1 MPADRMFLLQ
11 YGAEPSPKWISVRG
25 GGPQVLWMPV
35 IGVVVHTDA
44 GWVLLETGMS
54 RMFLDDEAVR
64 TGVYTS
70 EEQPWMDGDDPL
82 AHALEG
88 VGLTP
93 ADLALAAV
101 SHLHVDHAGGLRS
114 LAAAGVPVAV
124 QRAELAFARERATLA
139 DAYFAPDYD
148 DPAIAW
154 RELDGEAELAPGLHA
169 FPTRGHTPGHMSY
182 RVELEQT
189 GTWIFAVDAADLTE
203 NLISGIPGGWSADPA
218 DGPHLQESLD
228 RLLADAGRLGA
239 RLLPG
244 HDTFAWAAARHP
256 PGGWR

>member
-1 MPADRMFLLQ
+1 MFLLQ
-11 YGAEPSPKWISVRG
+11 FGAEPSPKWISVRG

-35 IGVVVHTDA
+35 IGVVVHTNA

-54 RMFLDDEAVR
+54 RAFLDDEAVR
-64 TGVYTS
+64 TGMYTS
-70 EEQPWMDGDDPL
+70 VEQPWMDGEDPL
-82 AHALEG
+82 VHALDR
-88 VGLTP
+88 VGLRP

-101 SHLHVDHAGGLRS
+101 SHLHVDHAGGLRT

-124 QRAELAFARERATLA
+124 QATELAFARETATLA

-154 RELDGEAELAPGLHA
+154 RPVDGEAELAPGVHA
-169 FPTRGHTPGHMSY
+169 LPTRGHTPGHMSY

-203 NLISGIPGGWSADPA
+203 NLISGTPGGWSADPA

>member
-1 MPADRMFLLQ
+1 
-11 YGAEPSPKWISVRG
+11 V
-25 GGPQVLWMPV
+25 
-35 IGVVVHTDA
+35 

-54 RMFLDDEAVR
+54 RSFLDDEAVR
-64 TGVYTS
+64 TGVYAS
-70 EEQPWMDGDDPL
+70 SEQPWMDGDDPL
-82 AHALEG
+82 AHALDA
-88 VGLTP
+88 VGLRP

-101 SHLHVDHAGGLRS
+101 SHLHVDHAGGLRT

-124 QRAELAFARERATLA
+124 QRTELAFARERATLA

-148 DPAIAW
+148 DAAIAW
-154 RELDGEAELAPGLHA
+154 RELDGEAELAPGLQA

-189 GTWIFAVDAADLTE
+189 GMWIFAVDAADLTE

-218 DGPHLQESLD
+218 DGPHLQASLD
-228 RLLADAGRLGA
+228 RLLTDARRLGA

-244 HDTFAWAAARHP
+244 HDTYAWAAARHP

>member
-1 MPADRMFLLQ
+1 
-11 YGAEPSPKWISVRG
+11 
-25 GGPQVLWMPV
+25 MPV
-35 IGVVVHTDA
+35 IGVVVHTEA

-54 RMFLDDEAVR
+54 RTFLDDEAVR
-64 TGVYTS
+64 TAVYAS
-70 EEQPWMDGDDPL
+70 EEQPWMHGEDPL
-82 AHALEG
+82 VHALAG
-88 VGLTP
+88 VGLRP
-93 ADLALAAV
+93 DELALAAV
-101 SHLHVDHAGGLRS
+101 SHLHVDHAGGLRT

-124 QRAELAFARERATLA
+124 QAAELAFARERATLA
-139 DAYFAPDYD
+139 EAYFAPDYD

-154 RELDGEAELAPGLHA
+154 RELDGGAELAPGVHA
-169 FPTRGHTPGHMSY
+169 IPTRGHTPGHMSY

-203 NLISGIPGGWSADPA
+203 NLIAGIPGGWSADPA
-218 DGPHLQESLD
+218 DGPHLQASLD
-228 RLLADAGRLGA
+228 LLLEEARRRDA